1 LPFRVAGRLLDAA
14 FPAVCVGCAAEG
26 APLCTGCLPALAAR
40 RGTPPGVPLGLPS
53 TVPLPLLQLEW
64 CAPYAG
70 AVRSALHALKYAGER
85 RLAVPLGTAIAA
97 RWAEAGAGGELLVPV
112 PIHAER
118 RRRRGYDQAVLLA
131 EAAAA
136 SLGLPTVG
144 ALARARPTRPQFE
157 LGRERRAENVADAF
171 RVLDAQGAVVAGRWI
186 VLVDD
191 VATTGATL
199 GSAAQVLKQAG
210 AAEVMGLVVI
220 AAQGRGGRRHP
231 ARTRH
236 TAGA

>member
-1 LPFRVAGRLLDAA
+1 MAISSIAGRVAGRILDVG
-14 FPAVCVGCAAEG
+14 FPAVCVGCGTEG
-26 APLCTGCLPALAAR
+26 AALCPGCLPALSAR
-40 RGTPPGVPLGLPS
+40 GGVQGGVPLGLPS

-70 AVRSALHALKYAGER
+70 VVRSALHALKYAGER

-97 RWAEAGAGGELLVPV
+97 RWLEAGIGGDLLVAV
-112 PIHAER
+112 PIHTER
-118 RRRRGYDQAVLLA
+118 LRRRGYDQAVLLA

-136 SLGLPTVG
+136 RLRLPAVP
-144 ALARARPTRPQFE
+144 ALARTRATQPQFE

-171 RVLDAQGAVVAGRWI
+171 HVRESARAAVTGRWI

-199 GSAAQVLKQAG
+199 VACAHGLIAAG
-210 AAEVMGLVVI
+210 AAGVSACTV
-220 AAQGRGGRRHP
+220 
-231 ARTRH
+231 ARE
-236 TAGA
+236 A

>member
-1 LPFRVAGRLLDAA
+1 VTPSSLPVRVAGRVAVRVAGRLLDLA
-14 FPAVCVGCAAEG
+14 FPAACAGCGAEG
-26 APLCTGCLPALAAR
+26 DVLCAVCLPALHAR
-40 RGTPPGVPLGLPS
+40 RGAPPGIPLGLPS

-70 AVRSALHALKYAGER
+70 VVRSSLHALKYAGER
-85 RLAVPLGTAIAA
+85 RLAGPLGTAIAA

-131 EAAAA
+131 NAAAA
-136 SLGLPTVG
+136 SLRLPAVV
-144 ALARARPTRPQFE
+144 ALARVRPTHPQFE

-171 RVLDAQGAVVAGRWI
+171 RVQDASRALVAGRWI

-199 GSAAQVLKQAG
+199 VACAHALLAAG
-210 AAEVMGLVVI
+210 ASGVSACAV
-220 AAQGRGGRRHP
+220 
-231 ARTRH
+231 ARE
-236 TAGA
+236 A

>member
-1 LPFRVAGRLLDAA
+1 MVTFTPGFASPSRIAARLLDAA
-14 FPAVCVGCAAEG
+14 FPAVCAGCGAEG
-26 APLCTGCLPALAAR
+26 APLCGACLPALGVR

-53 TVPLPLLQLEW
+53 SVPLPLLQLEW
-64 CAPYAG
+64 CAPFAG
-70 AVRSALHALKYAGER
+70 VVRSALHALKYAGER

-131 EAAAA
+131 EAAAE
-136 SLGLPTVG
+136 SLRLPTVV
-144 ALARARPTRPQFE
+144 ALVRARPTRPQFE

-171 RVLDAQGAVVAGRWI
+171 RVQDASRAVVAGRWI

-199 GSAAQVLKQAG
+199 VACAHALLAAG
-210 AAEVMGLVVI
+210 ASGVSACTV
-220 AAQGRGGRRHP
+220 
-231 ARTRH
+231 ARE
-236 TAGA
+236 A

>member
-1 LPFRVAGRLLDAA
+1 MTASSLPVRVAGRILDLA
-14 FPAVCVGCAAEG
+14 FPAACAGCGLEGAVLCAA
-26 APLCTGCLPALAAR
+26 CLPAFRVRQGA
-40 RGTPPGVPLGLPS
+40 PPGVPLGLPS

-64 CAPYAG
+64 CAAYAG
-70 AVRSALHALKYAGER
+70 TVRRALHALKYAGEP

-97 RWAEAGAGGELLVPV
+97 RWEEAGAGGQLLVPV

-131 EAAAA
+131 DSAAA
-136 SLGLPTVG
+136 SLRLPTDV
-144 ALARARPTRPQFE
+144 ALARERPTRPQFE

-171 RVLDAQGAVVAGRWI
+171 RVRNASRSLVAGRWI

-199 GSAAQVLKQAG
+199 VACAQALLAAG
-210 AAEVMGLVVI
+210 ASGVSACTV
-220 AAQGRGGRRHP
+220 
-231 ARTRH
+231 ARE
-236 TAGA
+236 A